1 MKKTPAILVDETKL
15 AIQKTKV
22 IFDDE
27 VGIKQE
33 FIAANYKIG
42 RSLVSKWYKEWLLN
56 VVNI

>member
-27 VGIKQE
+27 VGIKQDV
-33 FIAANYKIG
+33 IAANYEIG

>member
-22 IFDDE
+22 IFDYE
-27 VGIKQE
+27 VGIKQDV
-33 FIAANYKIG
+33 AANYKIG